1 MGTAEIGD
9 VARVEEDEEEEE
21 EEERFEEAWETGRKS
36 SRRKAKRAAK
46 MEELAGVKE
55 AKEGIFLPVD
65 G

>member
-1 MGTAEIGD
+1 MGTAEMGD
-9 VARVEEDEEEEE
+9 VARVDEDEAEE
-21 EEERFEEAWETGRKS
+21 EEERLEELVGETGRKS